1 MSVLVKKVFILRF
14 KDLDK
19 WQIPHA
25 GLVPASL
32 PKGWKIARITDFARQ
47 VTDRVRVESGKL
59 YRMLGVKWY
68 SKGVFLRETVN
79 GDSMSATWV
88 TPAKLGAF
96 IYNRLFAWKESFA
109 VVPSEFADCFVSG
122 EFPQFTL
129 DAAQVSA
136 EYLYLFF
143 RLRSVIRAVNTA
155 SAGSAAVSRNRFKE
169 EEFLR
174 IELPVPPIETQR
186 AILAQWRKAQAEIA
200 AAERTVD
207 QLIEDR
213 DMVFCERIGLAVDA
227 PVTQRGAFV
236 LRLKEMER
244 WDTFFYRPDFVSLD
258 RRLRDMRAKPL
269 GELLRFITRHWS
281 PEEFPSG
288 EFQYIE
294 ISGVSKE
301 EGIIAAHPVGIE
313 KAPSRATTLVKTG
326 DILIS
331 TTRPYLGAHARVPQK
346 YDGCV
351 CSSGFALADRVASDA
366 IDPDYIVFFLKSAP
380 GLRQMERRMTGGLY
394 PAIVQAELEKVMVP
408 LPPISIQRESMKEV
422 ETFRVQIARE
432 RETAR
437 QIAERIE
444 ADLEAWLLGNKEING
459 D

>member
-1 MSVLVKKVFILRF
+1 MNVLVKKVFIVRF

-25 GLVPASL
+25 GLMPVSL
-32 PKGWKIARITDFARQ
+32 PKGWKIARIADFARQ
-47 VTDRVRVESGKL
+47 VTDRVRVESDKL

-79 GDSMSATWV
+79 GDSMSAAWV
-88 TPAKLGAF
+88 TPAKPGAF

-174 IELPVPPIETQR
+174 IELPLPPLETQR
-186 AILAQWRKAQAEIA
+186 EILAKWRKAHDKIVA
-200 AAERTVD
+200 AKRKID
-207 QLIEDR
+207 QLIVDR

-227 PVTQRGAFV
+227 PVTRRGPFV
-236 LRLKEMER
+236 LRLKEIER

-258 RRLRDMRAKPL
+258 RRLRNMRAKPL

-281 PEEFPSG
+281 AEEFPSG

-294 ISGVSKE
+294 ISGVNKE
-301 EGIIAAHPVGIE
+301 EGIIASHPVDIE
-313 KAPSRATTLVKTG
+313 KAPSRATTLVKSG

-351 CSSGFALADRVASDA
+351 CSSGFALADRVASDT

-394 PAIVQAELEKVMVP
+394 PAIVQTELEKVMVP
-408 LPPISIQRESMKEV
+408 LPPISIQREAMKEA
-422 ETFRVQIARE
+422 ESFRTRIARE
-432 RETAR
+432 REAVQETAR
-437 QIAERIE
+437 RIE
-444 ADLEAWLLGNKEING
+444 ADLEAWLLGKKKVNQ
-459 D
+459 